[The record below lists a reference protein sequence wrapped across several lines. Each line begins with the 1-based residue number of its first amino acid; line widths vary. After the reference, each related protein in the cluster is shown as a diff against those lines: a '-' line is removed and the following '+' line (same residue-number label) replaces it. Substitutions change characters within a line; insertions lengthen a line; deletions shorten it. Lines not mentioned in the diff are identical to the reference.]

1 MAPSPQEFVE
11 IRDAKAFKVDRLP
24 VERVPVGEYYK
35 PCMAKLPNG
44 QLRLV
49 AFRQVELG
57 EGQIRED
64 IHLFRS
70 SDGGKTWDDG
80 RVLGDLLGREP
91 YLTALSDGTLLM
103 TVHLLQQD
111 VRNEA
116 GYTESYVHRSEDGG
130 RSWTSVR
137 CEPDDMPPKS
147 MCCTSRN
154 LLELHDGSV
163 IVITSGHKGE
173 CVDFVWRST
182 DGGETWPEK
191 DPVRAPVP
199 EGYPYPFFGEAVLWQ
214 ARSGDLY
221 ALNRIDPRYFPPL
234 QAGPIET
241 GGHDQF
247 DRMVACR
254 SADRGRTWAQVR
266 DFGDYGEM
274 YPAVLRL
281 GDSRL
286 LLTFTVRDY
295 RRPLGL
301 RAILG
306 TEAEDRFHFD
316 FGHDRIML
324 DTKTPDDRP
333 SGGGFGNTIQ
343 LDDDTLVSCYSF
355 RDANDLIHT
364 EVVRW
369 SLPQEENET

>member
-1 MAPSPQEFVE
+1 MNPKVL
-11 IRDAKAFKVDRLP
+11 KVDRLP
-24 VERVPVGEYYK
+24 VERIPVGEYYK
-35 PCMAKLPNG
+35 PCMAKLSNG
-44 QLRLV
+44 ELCLV
-49 AFRQVELG
+49 AFRSVKLG
-57 EGQIRED
+57 EGKIRED

-70 SDGGKTWDDG
+70 ADGGKTWDDG
-80 RVLGDLLGREP
+80 RVLGELLGREP

-111 VRNEA
+111 VHNKA
-116 GYTESYVHRSEDGG
+116 GYTQSYLHRSADGG
-130 RSWTSVR
+130 RSWASVR

-147 MCCTSRN
+147 MSCTSRN

-163 IVITSGHKGE
+163 IVIASGHRGA
-173 CVDFVWRST
+173 CVHSVWRST
-182 DGGETWPEK
+182 DGAKTWPEK
-191 DPVRAPVP
+191 GPVKAPVP
-199 EGYPYPFFGEAVLWQ
+199 EAYPYPLFGEAVLWQ

-247 DRMVACR
+247 DRMIVCR
-254 SADRGRTWAQVR
+254 SADRGRTWEQVA

-274 YPAVLRL
+274 YPAMLRL
-281 GDSRL
+281 GGDRL
-286 LLTFTVRDY
+286 VLTFTVRDY
-295 RRPLGL
+295 KRPLGL

-306 TEAEDRFHFD
+306 IEEEDGFRFD

-324 DTKTPDDRP
+324 DTKTPDDKP
-333 SGGGFGNTIQ
+333 QGGGFGNTVR
-343 LDDDTLVSCYSF
+343 LDDGTLVSCYSY
-355 RDANDLIHT
+355 RDSEDRILT

-369 SLPQEENET
+369 ALPV